1 MRGIRHF
8 RTGLHCVFAMAM
20 GIVMQACA
28 PKVDDEVETIY
39 QCELPADQS
48 KTLSARWKKTV
59 IPLAFKSGDFSGS
72 ELGAIMDAA
81 DRWNTHYMK
90 TQGMP
95 VFDYG
100 TRSSPRMS
108 TVSKAA
114 SICSYTLI
122 NNTTG
127 QFQGSV
133 VIYKHTSW
141 PYSAVDAIALTSFCK
156 TAATPL
162 SNMYMAIMEVNYQ
175 YFFVSGRRQ
184 PDLSSI
190 FVHELGHLLGLDHSC
205 SASTKEG
212 FPNCNDASLNQAY
225 YDAIMFP
232 TVFFDSSGVGQ
243 SRVQL
248 QVNDQSRAN
257 CLYGG
262 TAL

>member
-1 MRGIRHF
+1 MRGIRDF
-8 RTGLHCVFAMAM
+8 RNSLPFVFAMAM
-20 GIVMQACA
+20 GIAAPSCA
-28 PKVDDEVETIY
+28 PSLDDKVETIY
-39 QCELPADQS
+39 QCDLPTEQS
-48 KTLSARWKKTV
+48 KTLSARWRKTV
-59 IPLAFKSGDFSGS
+59 IPLSFKSGDFSSS
-72 ELGAIMDAA
+72 EMTAIMDAA
-81 DRWNTHYMK
+81 DRWNSHYMK
-90 TQGMP
+90 TQGIA

-100 TRSSPRMS
+100 SRSSPRMS
-108 TVSKAA
+108 TVAKAA

-122 NNTTG
+122 NNSTG

-133 VIYKHTSW
+133 VIYKHTTW

-156 TAATPL
+156 TAASPL

-184 PDLSSI
+184 PDLASI

-212 FPNCNDASLNQAY
+212 FPNCNDSSLNQAY